1 MHFKDLFVH
10 RLKCIFYPNVFYW
23 CVLYHIRITYVF
35 IGSFICFK
43 SYFSKKI
50 IFFWSDKKNTCY
62 WFKWKA
68 YIHGAV
74 SFISFMRILFCNWW
88 LNQLTNTVLYFIKR
102 RKGWRYSQQQLLKE
116 NENISIKLI
125 IEKHVFDNKINCKY
139 LALSYE
145 NFVALFLFMKIMD
158 CIAISL
164 L

>member
-1 MHFKDLFVH
+1 MCFTDVYFTTSVSPTYSLV
-10 RLKCIFYPNVFYW
+10 VF
-23 CVLYHIRITYVF
+23 F
-35 IGSFICFK
+35 FFK

-50 IFFWSDKKNTCY
+50 IFSDLIKKNTWY

-88 LNQLTNTVLYFIKR
+88 LNHPTNTVFYFIKR

-125 IEKHVFDNKINCKY
+125 IEKHVSDNKI
-139 LALSYE
+139 

>member
-23 CVLYHIRITYVF
+23 CVLYNIRITHVF
-35 IGSFICFK
+35 IGSFFFFK

-50 IFFWSDKKNTCY
+50 IFSDLIKKNTWY

-88 LNQLTNTVLYFIKR
+88 LNHPTNTVFYFIKR

-125 IEKHVFDNKINCKY
+125 IEKHVSDNKI
-139 LALSYE
+139 

>member
-23 CVLYHIRITYVF
+23 CALYHIRITHVF
-35 IGSFICFK
+35 IGSFIFFK

-50 IFFWSDKKNTCY
+50 IFSDLIKKNTWY

-88 LNQLTNTVLYFIKR
+88 LNHPTHTVLYFNKR
-102 RKGWRYSQQQLLKE
+102 RKGWRYSQQHLLKE

-125 IEKHVFDNKINCKY
+125 IEKHVSDNKI
-139 LALSYE
+139 

>member
-50 IFFWSDKKNTCY
+50 IFSDLIKKNTWY

-88 LNQLTNTVLYFIKR
+88 LNHPTNTVLYFIKR

-125 IEKHVFDNKINCKY
+125 IEKHVFDIR
-139 LALSYE
+139 
-145 NFVALFLFMKIMD
+145 
-158 CIAISL
+158 
-164 L
+164 

>member
-50 IFFWSDKKNTCY
+50 IFSDLIKKNTWY

-88 LNQLTNTVLYFIKR
+88 LNHPTNTVFYFIKR

-125 IEKHVFDNKINCKY
+125 IEKHVSDNKI
-139 LALSYE
+139 

>member
-1 MHFKDLFVH
+1 MYFLPK
-10 RLKCIFYPNVFYW
+10 
-23 CVLYHIRITYVF
+23 CVLLMCTLPHPYHPRIHWYF
-35 IGSFICFK
+35 YFFK

-88 LNQLTNTVLYFIKR
+88 LNYPTNTVLYFIKR

>member
-1 MHFKDLFVH
+1 MHFKDLFVY
-10 RLKCIFYPNVFYW
+10 RLKFIFYPNVFYW

-50 IFFWSDKKNTCY
+50 IFFWSDKRNTCY

-88 LNQLTNTVLYFIKR
+88 LNHQTNTVLYFIKR

-125 IEKHVFDNKINCKY
+125 IEKYVFDNKINCKY

>member
-88 LNQLTNTVLYFIKR
+88 LNHPTHTVLYFNKR
-102 RKGWRYSQQQLLKE
+102 RKGWRYSQQHLLKE

-145 NFVALFLFMKIMD
+145 NFVALFLLMKIMD